1 MKKEDIKTLTIIG
14 SEVIINGVGNTIT
27 LSLEDGIEA
36 VQYHKG
42 YRILEEPLMK
52 EVEFEKYQ
60 EFIDEWQ
67 KVEDMKNIIQVQTST
82 DSINIL
88 SLSPRQARLI
98 LLQYNLLDDIEA
110 MLLNDRAM
118 QIWWEYSLEIRRDN
132 LYIITACANLGL
144 TDEQLDTMFVDGSS
158 L

>member
-14 SEVIINGVGNTIT
+14 SEVIINGVCNTIT

-52 EVEFEKYQ
+52 EVKFEKYQ

-67 KVEDMKNIIQVQTST
+67 KVEDIKNITQVQTST
-82 DSINIL
+82 DNINIL

>member
-52 EVEFEKYQ
+52 EVKFEKYQ

-67 KVEDMKNIIQVQTST
+67 KVEDMKNVVNSQIFDELANKIQEAKIYLAST
-82 DSINIL
+82 DYKMTIDYFATMTVEKQEEVTRLRSEA
-88 SLSPRQARLI
+88 RQFV
-98 LLQYNLLDDIEA
+98 
-110 MLLNDRAM
+110 
-118 QIWWEYSLEIRRDN
+118 RDN
-132 LYIITACANLGL
+132 
-144 TDEQLDTMFVDGSS
+144 EE
-158 L
+158 